1 MFGSPASSASNLI
14 ASEIFPTSTRPIV
27 LSIIFVCGMFG
38 GMCGV
43 WVDNYYI
50 SGGLMITGGLVGYL
64 FCPNAENKSLE
75 EINKLTGHDNH
86 GWYV

>member
-1 MFGSPASSASNLI
+1 
-14 ASEIFPTSTRPIV
+14 
-27 LSIIFVCGMFG
+27 
-38 GMCGV
+38 MCGV

-86 GWYV
+86 G